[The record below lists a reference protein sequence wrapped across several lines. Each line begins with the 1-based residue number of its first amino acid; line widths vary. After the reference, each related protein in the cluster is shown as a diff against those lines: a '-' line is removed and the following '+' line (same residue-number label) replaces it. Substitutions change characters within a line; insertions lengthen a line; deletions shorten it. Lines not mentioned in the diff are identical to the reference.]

1 MVRFQK
7 QRDNIIRQSHTR
19 SKDYGVE
26 PDMLFPKMIL
36 KESELA
42 NLLENKKELIT
53 VALPFLQNLYTL
65 LSGSG
70 FVVMLTDGK
79 GCILQILG
87 DDETLRDAAVLN
99 MIPGAF
105 MAEESIGT
113 NAMSLAIT
121 EGSPIQLT
129 AQEHFINAYHRWTC
143 SAAPVHDV
151 DGKIIATINLTGKS
165 TLVHPHTLGLV
176 VAAVKSIEHQL
187 RNNKLLEELQASSSF
202 LDAVINNMS
211 FSIITINKDNTIGR
225 VNSTAC
231 KSFGINSRDLVGKPI
246 QDFLPKWS
254 DVWRVVSRS
263 ERLLDEEVS
272 LVGFSGEG
280 RYVMNAMPILFPDGE
295 LEGVVLTFRDMKR
308 VYSVV
313 NKFTGMNARYTFD
326 DIIGASESIR
336 RIIDFAQHVSDSPS
350 TILITGESGTGKE
363 VFAQAIHNHSSR
375 RDSGFVAVNCG
386 AIPETLIESELFGY
400 EEGAFTGA
408 RKGGR
413 PGKFELAN
421 GGTLFLDEVGEMPI
435 DMQVRLLRAIQE
447 GMITRVGGS
456 KPIPVDVRIIA
467 ATNKDLKEEVE
478 KNKFRLDLYYRLSVI
493 PLRIPPLRE
502 RREDIPILIKFFL
515 NSKAIKLR
523 KDVPVIER
531 DVFQMLLRYEWPGNV
546 RELENFIEKTVN
558 LNGEILLDVK
568 DEKEF
573 RMKYFYSEPSTSDSD
588 TSIAGYRLKS
598 LEEVEREALIKTI
611 DLCSGNMSKAAKILK
626 ISRNTLYQKCK
637 TYGIDR

>member
-7 QRDNIIRQSHTR
+7 QRDSIIRQSHTR

-36 KESELA
+36 QEAELA
-42 NLLENKKELIT
+42 NLLESKKELIT
-53 VALPFLQNLYTL
+53 VALPFLQSLYTL

-79 GCILQILG
+79 GCVLQILG
-87 DDETLRDAAVLN
+87 DEETLRDAAVLN

-113 NAMSLAIT
+113 NAMALAIT
-121 EGSPIQLT
+121 EDSPIQLT

-143 SAAPVHDV
+143 SAAPVHDANG
-151 DGKIIATINLTGKS
+151 DILATINLTGKS

-176 VAAVKSIEHQL
+176 VAAVRSIEHQL
-187 RNNKLLEELQASSSF
+187 RNNKLLDELQASSSF

-231 KSFGINSRDLVGKPI
+231 KSFGVTCRDLVGKPI
-246 QDFLPKWS
+246 PLFLPKWS
-254 DVWRVVSRS
+254 DVWRVVSRF

-272 LVGFSGEG
+272 LVGFPGEG

-478 KNKFRLDLYYRLSVI
+478 KNRFRLDLYYRLSVI

-523 KDVPVIER
+523 KDVPIIER

-573 RMKYFYSEPSTSDSD
+573 RLKYLYSDPSATEAES
-588 TSIAGYRLKS
+588 SIAGYRLKS
-598 LEEVEREALIKTI
+598 LEEVEKEALIKTI
-611 DLCSGNMSKAAKILK
+611 DLCAGNMSKAAKILK

-637 TYGIDR
+637 NYGIDR